1 MSSKLFKQVAR
12 LPRKSYSTAT
22 AFATSRQDV
31 TVPPPP
37 VNLLSENETFFVET
51 VRKFSQS
58 VVKPLVREMD
68 KNSKMNPIVTQ
79 GAFENGVSILRV

>member
-1 MSSKLFKQVAR
+1 MSSKLMQQVAR

-51 VRKFSQS
+51 GELYFDFSENFKKPGLRALLGLAQFGQVR
-58 VVKPLVREMD
+58 L
-68 KNSKMNPIVTQ
+68 I
-79 GAFENGVSILRV
+79 